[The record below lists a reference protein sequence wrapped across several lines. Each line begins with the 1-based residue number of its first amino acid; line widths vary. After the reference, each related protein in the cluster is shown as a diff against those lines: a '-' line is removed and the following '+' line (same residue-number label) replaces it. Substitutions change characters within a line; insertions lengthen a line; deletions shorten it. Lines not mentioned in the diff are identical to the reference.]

1 LFDANATP
9 LSSQGIECPREVTES
24 HFVTERIFISY
35 RRDDSFDPATTI
47 CTEFQRLIGAEQIFM
62 DKSLQPG
69 VDWPDEIRDALEN
82 AHTVLVVVKDW
93 DKWLGVLEYGVR
105 RIDDPNDWIRQEVA
119 LSLSQNKKVIP
130 VLIGPNTKMIPSK
143 LLPEKLNKLPEKQQV
158 CLNRDTWDRDLKF
171 LIETACPELTNSIVQ
186 PPAVRSFSVA
196 DIAQRCEAAL
206 QAFNEKSVA
215 EWAEVQPKRFVEP
228 HIAMREDFLDRSDK
242 REAEPATRSN
252 QSLLSDQE
260 KLQPGHETAVE
271 QYRRLFAKRKKSHL
285 GARICLTE
293 DSGAGKSIFTRHL
306 RMVFSTLAGQATL
319 FGGKPGLVVR
329 WEGREKNWPFDLR
342 QTLEKEVHDTA
353 VAHGITGQQVADYA
367 IAQHRVCL
375 ILDALDQV
383 THDFTP
389 KGDRIDRSELLDRI
403 FRFLNSEQG
412 QHCHVVVTG
421 RSYAI
426 TGDGEDG
433 WRFPADTWAFATL
446 EGFDP
451 QQQTR
456 YLSDF
461 LVNRKLQDFIPS
473 YQDVAEL
480 LEVPVILSL
489 VADIA
494 EADPRPRAQVKLDQ
508 FKSRGDVYREAHAK
522 LAERAAKSPGI
533 KANLNARSR
542 WEVILSA
549 AAFAMMCDERQ
560 RRSYTVSGEH
570 GVLNLRAAA
579 SRWARGLNGTS
590 FEIADKDWEELATF
604 SQLTN
609 HATLERSSDS
619 ALGWKHRG
627 WMEYFAGLY
636 LARYAPPE
644 AADVVADFTNDPDWY
659 WVWRFAIEMPEHV
672 ADKTVRT
679 RSLSLLFQR
688 PQSGRR
694 PNELIYRSWK
704 VLKATS
710 AGRDVLNMFQNEYRE
725 LLTGNNPI
733 ARQLE
738 DSFRPCP
745 PNPGPDSLTFLMG
758 SPATDKNASDDEK
771 PPVEMS
777 VKPFFMANAPVTK
790 EQYWLYD
797 PAHEHDSA
805 FAENLAKYSPDRN
818 CPVIFVAWY
827 DAWCFAVWCKARL
840 PCEVEWEF
848 ACRAG
853 TATKY
858 WWGDKMDR
866 SKCKSLPGATTPAS
880 PQHANLWG
888 LMEMSGNV
896 FEWCDTWNSRQISE
910 SPSEEYVGGNRVL
923 RGGLFRNLNPRAL
936 RSASRFSSTP
946 DNLGRSVGF
955 RISRTP

>member
-1 LFDANATP
+1 
-9 LSSQGIECPREVTES
+9 
-24 HFVTERIFISY
+24 
-35 RRDDSFDPATTI
+35 
-47 CTEFQRLIGAEQIFM
+47 
-62 DKSLQPG
+62 
-69 VDWPDEIRDALEN
+69 
-82 AHTVLVVVKDW
+82 
-93 DKWLGVLEYGVR
+93 
-105 RIDDPNDWIRQEVA
+105 
-119 LSLSQNKKVIP
+119 
-130 VLIGPNTKMIPSK
+130 
-143 LLPEKLNKLPEKQQV
+143 
-158 CLNRDTWDRDLKF
+158 
-171 LIETACPELTNSIVQ
+171 
-186 PPAVRSFSVA
+186 
-196 DIAQRCEAAL
+196 
-206 QAFNEKSVA
+206 
-215 EWAEVQPKRFVEP
+215 
-228 HIAMREDFLDRSDK
+228 
-242 REAEPATRSN
+242 
-252 QSLLSDQE
+252 
-260 KLQPGHETAVE
+260 
-271 QYRRLFAKRKKSHL
+271 
-285 GARICLTE
+285 
-293 DSGAGKSIFTRHL
+293 
-306 RMVFSTLAGQATL
+306 MVFSTLAGQATL
-319 FGGKPGLVVR
+319 FGGKLGLVVR
-329 WEGREKNWPFDLR
+329 WEGREKTGRFALR
-342 QTLEKEVHDTA
+342 QPLDKEVHATA
-353 VAHGITGQQVADYA
+353 VAHGITGQQVAEYA

-433 WRFPADTWAFATL
+433 SRLPADTWAFATL

-489 VADIA
+489 VAEIA
-494 EADPRPRAQVKLDQ
+494 ETVLGPRAQVKLDQ

-542 WEVILSA
+542 WEMILSA

-590 FEIADKDWEELATF
+590 FEIVDKDWEELATF

-659 WVWRFAIEMPEHV
+659 WVWRFAIEMPEQV

-704 VLKATS
+704 VMKATS
-710 AGRDVLNMFQNEYRE
+710 AGREVLNMFQNEYRE
-725 LLTGNNPI
+725 LLADNNPI

-745 PNPGPDSLTFLMG
+745 PNPGQDSLTFLMG
-758 SPATDKNASDDEK
+758 SPATDKDAKDNEK
-771 PPVEMS
+771 PQVKMTVES
-777 VKPFFMANAPVTK
+777 FLMADAPVTN

-797 PAHEHDSA
+797 PAHEHDTA
-805 FAENLAKYSPDRN
+805 FAEDLTEYSPDGN
-818 CPVIFVAWY
+818 CPVILVTWY

-840 PCEVEWEF
+840 PRELEWEF

-853 TATKY
+853 TTTRY
-858 WWGDKMDR
+858 WWGNEMDTH
-866 SKCKSLPGATTPAS
+866 KCAFSAFQAPPAS
-880 PQHANLWG
+880 EKHANAWG

-896 FEWCDTWNSRQISE
+896 YEWCDTWYSRQISE
-910 SPSEEYVGGNRVL
+910 SANEEFEGNSRVL
-923 RGGLFRNLNPRAL
+923 RGGSMGPDLPQNL
-936 RSASRFSSTP
+936 RSAFRHDYNSP
-946 DNLGRSVGF
+946 DNRFIFHGF